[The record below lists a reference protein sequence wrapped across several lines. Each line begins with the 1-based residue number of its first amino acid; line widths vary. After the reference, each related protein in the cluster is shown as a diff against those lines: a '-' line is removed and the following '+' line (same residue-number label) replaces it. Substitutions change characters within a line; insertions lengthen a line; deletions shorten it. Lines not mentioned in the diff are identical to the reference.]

1 MCIHLEKIVA
11 MVSPREAM
19 FEGYSSCWRLHLKT
33 MRSGLFDS
41 GVENDELSA
50 VAKIP
55 IGLMLLLSSYTSEF
69 HLLKIVLVFII
80 FCNNLLGRVLLQETR
95 RKVKLLLTK

>member
-1 MCIHLEKIVA
+1 M
-11 MVSPREAM
+11 
-19 FEGYSSCWRLHLKT
+19 LHLKT
-33 MRSGLFDS
+33 IDEIHRSGLFDS

-80 FCNNLLGRVLLQETR
+80 FCNNLLGRVLLQETQR
-95 RKVKLLLTK
+95 QV

>member
-1 MCIHLEKIVA
+1 MLDVTSKDDEIH
-11 MVSPREAM
+11 
-19 FEGYSSCWRLHLKT
+19 
-33 MRSGLFDS
+33 RSGLFDS
-41 GVENDELSA
+41 GVENDEVSA

-69 HLLKIVLVFII
+69 HLLKIVLVFIS
-80 FCNNLLGRVLLQETR
+80 FCNNLLGRVLLQETQ

>member
-1 MCIHLEKIVA
+1 MLEVTSKDDEIH
-11 MVSPREAM
+11 
-19 FEGYSSCWRLHLKT
+19 
-33 MRSGLFDS
+33 RSGLFDS

-69 HLLKIVLVFII
+69 HPLRIVVFITLFATI
-80 FCNNLLGRVLLQETR
+80 CWEGFCCKKHGG
-95 RKVKLLLTK
+95 K